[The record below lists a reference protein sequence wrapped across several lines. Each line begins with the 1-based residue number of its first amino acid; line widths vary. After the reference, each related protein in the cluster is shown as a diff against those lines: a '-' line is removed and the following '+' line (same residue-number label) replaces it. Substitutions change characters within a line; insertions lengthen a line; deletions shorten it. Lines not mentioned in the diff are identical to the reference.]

1 MLLPVTGPS
10 RFKACGSQRR
20 THEIINRILMLRRF
34 LVIFARRAFLV
45 LLLICLGCSA
55 QPTPS
60 APPEIVRL
68 VERQVRATYSV
79 PSDVKVNI
87 GPPRP
92 SDFPNYDALTI
103 TFDEG
108 GGKSRQY
115 EFLLAKDHKT
125 LLRMTRIDLTK
136 DPYAEVMKKID
147 VSGRPTRGA
156 KDAKVIAVNYDD
168 FECPFCSRMHSA
180 LFPTLLKEYGD
191 RVQFIYKDF
200 PLEEIHPWAIHAA
213 VDANCLAAQ
222 NSDAY
227 WDFADYIHANQGE
240 INSQRARD
248 GQFGALDKL
257 TTLQGQKHNL
267 DATKLQ
273 ACVKAQDD
281 KAVRASMREG
291 DLVGV
296 GATPVIFV
304 NGRKIDGAV
313 PIEEVRDVL
322 DSALRDAGVAPPV
335 HKPDAAEAKEKTA
348 K

>member
-1 MLLPVTGPS
+1 M
-10 RFKACGSQRR
+10 F
-20 THEIINRILMLRRF
+20 RRF
-34 LVIFARRAFLV
+34 LVIFARRAFLI
-45 LLLICLGCSA
+45 LFLICLGCSA

-60 APPEIVRL
+60 APPDVVKL

-87 GPPRP
+87 GPIRP
-92 SDFPNYDALTI
+92 SEFANYDALTI

-108 GGKSRQY
+108 SGKKRDY
-115 EFLLAKDHKT
+115 EFLLAKDRKT

-147 VSGRPTRGA
+147 VNGRPTRGA
-156 KDAKVIAVNYDD
+156 KDAKVVAVNYDD
-168 FECPFCSRMHSA
+168 FQCPYCSRMHSA

-200 PLEEIHPWAIHAA
+200 PLEELHPWAIHAA

-222 NSDAY
+222 NADAY

-240 INSQRARD
+240 INSQRGRD

-257 TTLQGQKHNL
+257 TILQGQKNNL
-267 DATKLQ
+267 DTTKLQ

-291 DLVGV
+291 DLLGV
-296 GATPVIFV
+296 SATPVIFV

-313 PIEEVRDVL
+313 PIEDVREVL

-335 HKPDAAEAKEKTA
+335 HKSDSPDAKSTVKT